1 MTTNYQIVDKIYN
14 LFSNK
19 KVNEAEQQL
28 QMTTENELYD
38 DNLLLYLCLCDLEF
52 IKWLFELKPSINT
65 TENNEIMFIYSC
77 QNGNFNIAEYIY
89 TNISKKVVIKY
100 EIIEQ
105 GFFELCQYGHLEIA
119 KWLFTK
125 APSLYLSKVFK
136 YCVQESIIEAL
147 EYSIYYT
154 NILQRKTTNEVVKN
168 CNYDTLLDVAKWLI
182 EINPDIDIDF
192 DYIYL
197 KCRVYEKTKNTINPV
212 IQFLEKL
219 MNKRNISKN

>member
-1 MTTNYQIVDKIYN
+1 MTTSNYQIVDKIYH

-28 QMTTENELYD
+28 QMTTENDLYNND
-38 DNLLLYLCLCDLEF
+38 LLLNLSYFGNLEF
-52 IKWLFELKPSINT
+52 IKWLFELNPSLNT

-77 QNGNFNIAEYIY
+77 QYGNFNIVEYTY
-89 TNISKKVVIKY
+89 ANVLEKVIIKY

-105 GFFELCQYGHLEIA
+105 GFFELCQYGHFEIA

-136 YCVQESIIEAL
+136 YCFQESIIEAV
-147 EYSIYYT
+147 EYSNYCI
-154 NILQRKTTNEVVKN
+154 NVLQRKTMIEVKS
-168 CNYDTLLDVAKWLI
+168 NYDKIFDVAKWLI

-197 KCRVYEKTKNTINPV
+197 KCHVYEKTKNNINPV